1 MEWEAY
7 LAGGEVVTSRDR
19 PRWTDL
25 PPRILVVR
33 WWDGPRKGVHWGDS
47 LYGDP
52 STWVAGV
59 IVSDEEFARTME
71 RARHNVLP
79 PSRRGA

>member
-1 MEWEAY
+1 VEWEAY
-7 LAGGEVVTSRDR
+7 LAGGEVVTSQER
-19 PRWTDL
+19 PWVDV

-33 WWDGPRKGVHWGDS
+33 SWDGPRKGIHWGDS

-52 STWVAGV
+52 ATWVAGV
-59 IVSDEEFARTME
+59 IVSDGEFTRTME
-71 RARHNVLP
+71 RARRNVLP